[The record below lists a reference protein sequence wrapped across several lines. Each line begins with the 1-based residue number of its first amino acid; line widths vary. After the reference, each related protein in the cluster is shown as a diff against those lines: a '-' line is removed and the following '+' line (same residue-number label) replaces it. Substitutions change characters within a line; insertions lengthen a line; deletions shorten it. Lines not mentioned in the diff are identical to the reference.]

1 MALTSSISLFEVLVA
16 NLIELFN
23 WSRTKAVL
31 ISCSAVFIFG
41 IPSALS
47 GSGSIFPNWKS
58 MFGKDFLHT
67 LDYLTGSWML
77 PIAALLTTIFIGWV
91 MNRQTAIDELD
102 KGTTFKRIIKPWFF
116 IMRWIAPVAM
126 LLIILQEGGIID
138 INWIVNYCKFG
149 CK

>member
-1 MALTSSISLFEVLVA
+1 
-16 NLIELFN
+16 
-23 WSRTKAVL
+23 
-31 ISCSAVFIFG
+31 
-41 IPSALS
+41 
-47 GSGSIFPNWKS
+47 
-58 MFGKDFLHT
+58 MFGKDFFDT